1 MATIGSSSTMRMVA
15 MVIALRGTTIYHGA
29 MRGKKTGNGYLQ
41 GSDGDFTFPFDSFA
55 FKLQGILFVRY
66 RLASLAV
73 AVIAYAATILLFGD
87 SLAVSSNYFVL
98 VPVIAAA
105 LGFGAWAGLA
115 AGAVALPANL
125 LLFYALGHPEFSP
138 ASKLIAEISGIGVGF
153 TFGCLADYFSKVES
167 EIKRRI
173 YTEDALRDALAEK
186 GLLLRELNHRVK
198 NNLNVIKSLVQLQ
211 RNRSK
216 DPVFLEASD
225 ELIGRIFAIS
235 LVHDQL
241 NKDQAL
247 SMVNPSEYLRALVG
261 NVESGLG
268 LGDSSIGLELDTGE
282 RSLQMEAATSLGL
295 IVNEVLTNSIKYA
308 APCRDGKP
316 SIRLSFR
323 ADESS
328 YRLVIVDDGP
338 GPDSETRD
346 GGLGLKLVR
355 ALARNLGGAASLEA
369 VQGECGPTGARFE
382 LTFPTALMEYH

>member
-1 MATIGSSSTMRMVA
+1 MVA
-15 MVIALRGTTIYHGA
+15 MVIALRGSTIYHGD
-29 MRGKKTGNGYLQ
+29 MRGKKTDRDYLQ
-41 GSDGDFTFPFDSFA
+41 GIDEDFAFPFDSLA
-55 FKLQGILFVRY
+55 FRLQAVLFVRY
-66 RLASLAV
+66 RYVSLAV
-73 AVIAYAATILLFGD
+73 AVSAYVATILLFGN

-98 VPVIAAA
+98 IPVIAAA

-115 AGAVALPANL
+115 AGALALPANL
-125 LLFYALGHPEFSP
+125 LLFSALAHPDYSP

-153 TFGCLADYFSKVES
+153 TFGCLADYFVKVES
-167 EIKRRI
+167 EIRRRI
-173 YTEDALRDALAEK
+173 STEEALRDALAEK

-241 NKDQAL
+241 TKEQTL
-247 SMVNPSEYLRALVG
+247 SMVDPVEYIEALVG
-261 NVESGLG
+261 NIESAFGLDRSSVE
-268 LGDSSIGLELDTGE
+268 LELDAGGRAIE
-282 RSLQMEAATSLGL
+282 MEAATSLGL

-308 APCRDGKP
+308 APKRDGKP

-323 ADESS
+323 ADDAC

-338 GPDSETRD
+338 GPASVPNER
-346 GGLGLKLVR
+346 GLGLKLVR
-355 ALARNLGGAASLEA
+355 SLARNLGGSASLEA
-369 VQGECGPTGARFE
+369 EKGEGGPIGARFE